1 MTPILERNRAS
12 RPSQIV
18 SHFHQHY
25 RRPILTLVRY
35 IVLPIALGYSTAT
48 SLSLLWISRRS
59 AKSLSPRH
67 SGHRRDL
74 IAELLDLDSV
84 RTLVVGKGQVLATA
98 HLRRRNS
105 SRLVH
110 LGGAFLRK
118 RIAVLVETVI
128 GVITYVAPVASVQ
141 GSTSCH
147 HSNPF
152 LPIPYDSDP
161 NAAAAAVADPTDGN
175 KWYEGKERKGK
186 ERK

>member
-12 RPSQIV
+12 RPSQIA

-48 SLSLLWISRRS
+48 SLSLLWISSRS

-128 GVITYVAPVASVQ
+128 GVITYVAPVASVEA
-141 GSTSCH
+141 STSCH

-152 LPIPYDSDP
+152 LPIPTT
-161 NAAAAAVADPTDGN
+161 PTQTQQQ
-175 KWYEGKERKGK
+175 
-186 ERK
+186 